1 MHAFLN
7 FIILVR
13 GQVGSGGGQSPHPRP
28 HPRHFPVEKRL
39 FDKSVYAVCI
49 FVGFY
54 FTLSSQGY
62 RYDIGWYDT
71 LLGRLFLC
79 RILSAALA
87 SMLVFVE

>member
-13 GQVGSGGGQSPHPRP
+13 GQVGSGERAEPPPQTHPC
-28 HPRHFPVEKRL
+28 HFPVEKRL

-49 FVGFY
+49 YVGFY

-62 RYDIGWYDT
+62 RYDIGWYDC
-71 LLGRLFLC
+71 FF
-79 RILSAALA
+79 A
-87 SMLVFVE
+87 EY